1 MTLNNFDQ
9 KDFLENYWQKKP
21 VVIRNAFE
29 DATWIEPDELAG
41 LACEAEVESRIILQQ
56 EDVWK
61 VEHGPFP
68 EKRFST
74 LPKTH
79 WTLLVQGV
87 DQWVPEVADI
97 LKSFGFLPAWRLDD
111 IMVSYAPVGGTV
123 SQHYDFFD
131 VFLIQGEGS
140 RTWQIGDICG
150 SHSDYIPDIP
160 VRILKDFEAKME
172 VTLQSGDILYIP
184 AKHSHYGVSVEDSV
198 TYSVGFRAPS
208 IRDVVDGVSTAA
220 LEQLLEDNR
229 FEDSL
234 ESLQSERA
242 EIPVA
247 TINLV
252 KDMLLK
258 AVNDESLIRSWLGQY
273 VTERKYPEHEIVSCE
288 VDNYLERLQE
298 GESLI
303 KHPSARFA
311 YFIRDYIK
319 KADVVTDEKKAIL
332 FADGE
337 EYLSSVALAKYISNQ
352 YELDSDILIKLL
364 SSEQDKK
371 VAESLILTGA
381 LVFEGDFLED
391 E

>member
-1 MTLNNFDQ
+1 MALNNFDK

-21 VVIRNAFE
+21 LVIRRAFD
-29 DATWIEPDELAG
+29 DASWITPDELAG
-41 LACEAEVESRIILQQ
+41 LACEEEVESRIILQQ
-56 EDVWK
+56 KGEWQ

-68 EKRFST
+68 ESRFSS
-74 LPKTH
+74 LPETH

-87 DQWVPEVADI
+87 DQWAPEVADI

-150 SHSDYIPDIP
+150 SHSDYLPNTP

-172 VTLQSGDILYIP
+172 VTLQPGDILYIP
-184 AKHSHYGVSVEDSV
+184 AKHSHYGVSVEDSL

-208 IRDVVDGVSTAA
+208 IRDVVDGVSISA
-220 LEQLLEDNR
+220 LECLLEDQR
-229 FEDSL
+229 FEDSVK
-234 ESLQSERA
+234 SLCADRA
-242 EIPVA
+242 EIPKEA
-247 TINLV
+247 IMHI
-252 KDMLLK
+252 KDMLLN
-258 AVNDESLIRSWLGQY
+258 ALSDDALIRTWLGQY
-273 VTERKYPEHEIVSCE
+273 VTERKYPEHEVIAS
-288 VDNYLERLQE
+288 DNDAYFERLEE
-298 GESLI
+298 GECLL

-311 YFIRDYIK
+311 YSLTA
-319 KADVVTDEKKAIL
+319 ADKSASDNAGGAIL

-337 EYLSSVALAKYISNQ
+337 EYCSSVALAKYVSNQ
-352 YELDSDILIKLL
+352 YELESDILIKLL
-364 SSEQDKK
+364 STEQDKQ
-371 VAESLILTGA
+371 VVEALILAGS
-381 LVFEGDFLED
+381 LVFEEDYSSED

>member
-1 MTLNNFDQ
+1 MVLQHFDK
-9 KDFLENYWQKKP
+9 KDFLENFWQQKP
-21 VVIRNAFE
+21 LVIRRAF
-29 DATWIEPDELAG
+29 DNATWIEADELAG
-41 LACEAEVESRIILQQ
+41 LACESEIESRIVLQ
-56 EDVWK
+56 ESRSWK

-68 EKRFST
+68 ENRFST

-87 DQWVPEVADI
+87 DQWVPDVADI
-97 LKSFGFLPAWRLDD
+97 LKSFDFLPAWRLDD

-140 RTWQIGDICG
+140 RIWQIGDVCG
-150 SHSDYIPDIP
+150 SHSAYLPDIP

-172 VTLQSGDILYIP
+172 VTLQPGDMLYIP
-184 AKHSHYGVSVEDSV
+184 AKHAHYGVSVEDSV

-220 LEQLLEDNR
+220 LEHLLEDER
-229 FEDSL
+229 FEDGLLSL
-234 ESLQSERA
+234 GAERA
-242 EIPVA
+242 EISVDA
-247 TINLV
+247 INHI
-252 KDMLLK
+252 KAMLLK
-258 AVNDESLIRSWLGQY
+258 VVSDESLIRSWLGQY
-273 VTERKYPEHEIVSCE
+273 VTERKYPEHEVLPS
-288 VDNYLERLQE
+288 DLDDYFERLQE

-311 YFIRDYIK
+311 YVVRD
-319 KADVVTDEKKAIL
+319 ERKAIL
-332 FADGE
+332 FVDGE

-371 VAESLILTGA
+371 VVEALILAGA
-381 LVFEGDFLED
+381 LVFEDDFLED

>member
-21 VVIRNAFE
+21 MVIRNAFE
-29 DATWIEPDELAG
+29 DVAWIEPDELAG

-56 EDVWK
+56 DDDWK

-87 DQWVPEVADI
+87 DQWLPDVAGI

-160 VRILKDFEAKME
+160 VRILKDFQAKME

-184 AKHSHYGVSVEDSV
+184 AKYSHYGVSVEDSV

-220 LEQLLEDNR
+220 LEHLLEDER

-234 ESLQSERA
+234 LSLGAERA
-242 EIPVA
+242 EISVDA
-247 TINLV
+247 INHV
-252 KDMLLK
+252 KAMLLK
-258 AVNDESLIRSWLGQY
+258 AMSDESLIRSWLGQY
-273 VTERKYPEHEIVSCE
+273 VTERKYPEHEIVSGE

-303 KHPSARFA
+303 KDPSARFA
-311 YFIRDYIK
+311 YFIRDHVK
-319 KADVVTDEKKAIL
+319 KADVVTDEGKAIL

-352 YELDSDILIKLL
+352 YELDSDILMKLL

-371 VAESLILTGA
+371 VVESLILTGA
-381 LVFEGDFLED
+381 LVFEDDFLED